1 LADQLHNINEVIRI
15 HHVERN
21 SIPNQLHECKREEK
35 ENNDDD
41 DAVFSELLSF
51 SKQWNHS
58 SEAIMSN
65 KVAVIPF
72 LECISMRIS
81 DLESRQHE
89 KARVQPNGP
98 DMSKSLRKS
107 IDVLRGEL
115 DGVKMSLAAKVD
127 ELHYVFLKLGQVRE
141 KIVGAMDDDEVD
153 SFPQVGCPGVDAP
166 DNQFIDRL
174 SQIVDDMKIFR
185 GEALSLRETDRE
197 KDRQINSLI
206 EIVASQL
213 SDFSTI
219 EAVLQTWETCVGKSL
234 GLEDCQYTASM
245 ERISAFTNDSHR
257 AVSGLTWLTEGK
269 PDALKKWI
277 GEDSLRLLDEMQR
290 FFLENTQV
298 VSSWRKTAVPA
309 LPSSQ
314 SECPSDFKSSDTINS
329 KSTEQLKPES
339 SLASCS
345 VELEPEDRIV
355 KKRRESLNVLER
367 QILDYQSEITNLARL
382 QRRCEKEKET
392 LLLQLDVTKSIRKKQ
407 LRIKSSRQGLLHLN
421 LSDDSVLSN
430 SFK

>member
-1 LADQLHNINEVIRI
+1 MAEQLHNINQVIRI
-15 HHVERN
+15 HYVERN
-21 SIPNQLHECKREEK
+21 SISNQLHECKREES
-35 ENNDDD
+35 DDV
-41 DAVFSELLSF
+41 VFSGLVSF

-58 SEAIMSN
+58 SEAIMSDN
-65 KVAVIPF
+65 KAAVIPF

-89 KARVQPNGP
+89 KARVQPIGSDVN
-98 DMSKSLRKS
+98 KSLRKS

-153 SFPQVGCPGVDAP
+153 NFPQVGCPGVDAP
-166 DNQFIDRL
+166 DNQFIDML
-174 SQIVDDMKIFR
+174 SHIVDDMQKFR
-185 GEALSLRETDRE
+185 GEAFSLRETDRE

-234 GLEDCQYTASM
+234 GLEDCQHTASM
-245 ERISAFTNDSHR
+245 ERISAFTNDSQR

-269 PDALKKWI
+269 PDTLKKWI

-309 LPSSQ
+309 LPSDQ
-314 SECPSDFKSSDTINS
+314 SECPSDFKSSETTNS
-329 KSTEQLKPES
+329 KSTEQLRPES

-345 VELEPEDRIV
+345 VELEPEDSIV
-355 KKRRESLNVLER
+355 KKRRESLNALEK
-367 QILDYQSEITNLARL
+367 QILDYQSEMTKLTRL

-421 LSDDSVLSN
+421 LSDDSVISN